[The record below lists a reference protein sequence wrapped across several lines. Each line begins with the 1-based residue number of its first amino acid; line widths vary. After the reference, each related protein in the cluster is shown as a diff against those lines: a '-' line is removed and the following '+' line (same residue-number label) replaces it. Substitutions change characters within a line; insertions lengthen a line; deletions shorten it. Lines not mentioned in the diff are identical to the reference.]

1 MKRLP
6 GWRGR
11 LSAALL
17 ECDATPFS
25 YENGGDC
32 IMRLVAP
39 AVQAMTGEDFAADY
53 RGKYQDADGA
63 RAALA
68 AKGFSSLSEALA
80 SVFPT
85 IEPAHAQIGDI
96 AIVET
101 PGLGI
106 GEAAGIVAGPTISML
121 AAKGRA
127 SVPLKRA
134 AKAFRVPY

>member
-17 ECDATPFS
+17 QCDAAPFS
-25 YENGGDC
+25 WENGGDC
-32 IMRLVAP
+32 ILRLVAP
-39 AVQAMTGEDFAADY
+39 AVNAMTGEDFAAAY
-53 RGKYQDADGA
+53 RGKYQNADEA
-63 RAALA
+63 KAALA
-68 AKGFSSLSEALA
+68 EQGFASLSEALA
-80 SVFPT
+80 SVFSP

-101 PGLGI
+101 PGQGI
-106 GEAAGIVAGPTISML
+106 GEAAGIVTGGVISML
-121 AAKGRA
+121 ATKGRA
-127 SVPLKRA
+127 SVPLRRA